1 MALLMAAGPLTQA
14 QDLKVQP
21 TPFSVWLDFEKLS
34 APNPPKLSLPIWL
47 ESVLS
52 HPLPAQDGAPE
63 QTAFRIRLRRMAHL
77 NSEIQLRIFYQDL
90 EGRAPVVSG
99 WSETGA
105 LRYQSAPL
113 GAALD
118 LPSSVTLTISVGEI
132 DYLEVTVPG
141 DGTNVR
147 GVFLATLTKTEGRT
161 PLDFAELG
169 NGSDP
174 FGNTPLPPTP
184 KDDLY
189 LYGRIR
195 ATLCAETVKLEPAT
209 GMDGMLW
216 DLHLD
221 VPPLAALI
229 TFEILSADVTLPP
242 EITVND
248 RPLGAVNLLLPDL
261 ADPGYRGDVRPL
273 EREMRFRYT
282 GWIRCQKLIPASALV
297 SGVNQLQL
305 RLNRASAPVA
315 VRAVEIQLKHHWK
328 DFDYTVTPK

>member
-1 MALLMAAGPLTQA
+1 M
-14 QDLKVQP
+14 
-21 TPFSVWLDFEKLS
+21 
-34 APNPPKLSLPIWL
+34 

-52 HPLPAQDGAPE
+52 HSIPAQDGVPE

-77 NSEIQLRIFYQDL
+77 NSEIQLRVFFQDI
-90 EGRAPVVSG
+90 EGCAPMVTG
-99 WSETGA
+99 WTETGS
-105 LRYQSAPL
+105 LRYQSSPL

-118 LPSSVTLTISVGEI
+118 LPSSATLTIPVQEV
-132 DYLEVTVPG
+132 DYVDVTVPG
-141 DGTNVR
+141 NGTNVR
-147 GVFLATLTKTEGRT
+147 GVFVATLKKEETRT
-161 PLDFAELG
+161 ALDFAGLG
-169 NGSDP
+169 AGADP
-174 FGNTPLPPTP
+174 FGNVPALPTP
-184 KDDLY
+184 KEDLY

-195 ATLCAETVKLEPAT
+195 ATLSAEAIKLEPST

-216 DLHLD
+216 DLQLD
-221 VPPLAALI
+221 APPLAAMV

-261 ADPGYRGDVRPL
+261 ADPGYRGDVRPM

-282 GWIRCQKLIPASALV
+282 GWMRCQKLIPASALS

-305 RLNRASAPVA
+305 RLNRASGPVA